1 MELFYSIAPSRPEYS
16 KQAASCKCKNTP
28 SSIYTQSLGSRST
41 FSNLSSLLPLSA
53 SCMYIHLAV
62 NGRLIRILSTLA
74 PGVFRPKLVPL
85 SWTRLNSTYR
95 PLLNCC
101 HSFSLSVKSMSFR
114 FSMRGRYEGRKAV
127 KQSLMKE
134 KISSCSFSSTSKSSK
149 KIPPMPRDSPRWGIW
164 KYLSHH
170 CLKRG

>member
-1 MELFYSIAPSRPEYS
+1 MNPV
-16 KQAASCKCKNTP
+16 
-28 SSIYTQSLGSRST
+28 YTQSLGSLRT
-41 FSNLSSLLPLSA
+41 FNNRSSLLPLSA
-53 SCMYIHLAV
+53 SCMYIHRAV
-62 NGRLIRILSTLA
+62 NGRLMRILSTLA
-74 PGVFRPKLVPL
+74 PGVFKPKLVPL

-101 HSFSLSVKSMSFR
+101 HSFSLSVKGMSFR
-114 FSMRGRYEGRKAV
+114 FAMMGRYEGRKAV

-134 KISSCSFSSTSKSSK
+134 KSCSCSFSCSSRSSK
-149 KIPPMPRDSPRWGIW
+149 KMPPIPRDSPRWGMW